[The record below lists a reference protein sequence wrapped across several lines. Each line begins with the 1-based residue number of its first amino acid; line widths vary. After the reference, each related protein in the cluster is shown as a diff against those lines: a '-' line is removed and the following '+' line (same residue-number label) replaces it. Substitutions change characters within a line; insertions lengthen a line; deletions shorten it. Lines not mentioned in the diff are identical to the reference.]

1 MAHESLLSR
10 RVDARRAPSV
20 SAAIAGGAP
29 LQVHDDLIYDV
40 GLHDGSDTAYY
51 LARGFRV
58 LAIEANSSLAE
69 AARQRFAAE
78 IADGR
83 LELLNV
89 GIAAQRGIA
98 RFWICDDH
106 DEWSSFERAVASRK
120 GCAHHAV
127 DVPTVPF
134 GELLAQHGVPYYC
147 KIDIEGSDHLC
158 LEAMRRGLAPAY
170 MSMELMR
177 TTRVDPLAMLCELGY
192 RRFKIVDQ
200 LRFCAVEPN
209 VYRWLHAPA
218 PVGPAARAANSL
230 MRARTS
236 HDGWRF
242 AAGSSGAIGP
252 ATPGRWLDASS
263 VQRLWGWV
271 ETHVGQDNLLEWFD
285 LHAAL

>member
-1 MAHESLLSR
+1 MAQVSLLSR
-10 RVDARRAPSV
+10 RVGARRTPAV
-20 SAAIAGGAP
+20 SAAVAGGEP
-29 LQVHDDLIYDV
+29 LRVHDDLIYDV

-51 LARGFRV
+51 LALGFRV

-69 AARQRFAAE
+69 AARQRFSAE

-106 DEWSSFERAVASRK
+106 DEWSSFERAVASRN

-134 GELLAQHGVPYYC
+134 GELLARHGIPHYC

-158 LEAMRRGLAPAY
+158 LEAMRPGFAPAY
-170 MSMELMR
+170 VSMELMR
-177 TTRVDPLAMLCELGY
+177 STRVDPLAMLCELGY
-192 RRFKIVDQ
+192 RRFKIIDQ
-200 LRFCAVEPN
+200 LRFCTVEPR
-209 VYRWLHAPA
+209 VYRWLRAPA
-218 PVGPAARAANSL
+218 PVARAARAGNSL
-230 MRARTS
+230 RARTS
-236 HDGWRF
+236 HHGWRF

-263 VQRLWGWV
+263 VQGLWRWLDAHV
-271 ETHVGQDNLLEWFD
+271 EQDNLLEWFD